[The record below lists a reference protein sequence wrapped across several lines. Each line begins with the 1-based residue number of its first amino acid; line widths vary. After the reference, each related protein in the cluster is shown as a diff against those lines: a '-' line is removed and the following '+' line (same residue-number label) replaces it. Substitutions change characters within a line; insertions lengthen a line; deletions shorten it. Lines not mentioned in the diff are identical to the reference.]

1 MKRILYLLCLLLFCP
16 SVAVFAGNVE
26 QRGYV
31 RTIGRPNNKSGTR
44 LPNAIIRVQGMHNAV
59 KSNQNGDFSI
69 LFNNAKV
76 GVDGYYL
83 SNVRLVG
90 YEVNEKE
97 VLGRKF
103 AVSATVPHEIVMI
116 SVKEKYEIEDRVRR
130 QVEKRYVEKI
140 RQLEAEKD
148 KLGEKYGEELQ
159 KLEALYEKREAMI
172 KDMSER
178 YAYKDY
184 SMLDPTSAKINAFI
198 EYGELERADSIIQLM
213 NIAEL
218 EKEQKVLDE
227 IIKDEAKRLQAKEE
241 TKKKLTGLLTTAYNG
256 KFEIHSAK
264 FNNDSAAY
272 YLEKIVQLDT
282 TNVDNYLRLIE
293 FIGNYM
299 SDYDKMDYYSNKAL
313 SVCLQQYGEKHQQTI
328 RCYLSLGAAIYLKGD
343 YKEAVRLLFRTLEM
357 SKALTEDDDLL
368 RGEIYYALGQMNLR
382 LQFFDQ
388 AEVYYQKALSIF
400 LNLKGEKSLEVV
412 YVYGDL
418 GVMYGDMENNQKAA
432 LMTNKALDISVELLG
447 EEHYFTSTCYHNLG
461 FSLWKLEELEEAKA
475 CFDKGLEICLKVLG
489 ENHPSVAISYNILGY
504 YYFRM
509 GDLDKAEAY
518 CRKSFDINSRVY
530 CIGNNALINNYNNL
544 GTVYGSRGDYAKAME
559 FLQKSLD
566 MALDVFGE
574 CHLTTLTAY
583 ANMADYS
590 MLAGDYV
597 KSEECLE
604 HELSLTTYFHGLISS
619 QTIDVYCDYGRLY
632 EKQNKLDEAIG
643 YYSTALGL
651 MEDLNSSDYLVK
663 GRIHESI
670 ADCYSLQKDGKM
682 EYLYTYRALDAYKS
696 VLEKSDVKL
705 AELMVRMASLSMKVR
720 NDFYTAYSFAKS
732 AYEIYS
738 ANYGEEN
745 PRAVEVKELMDMIG
759 ECIEK

>member
-83 SNVRLVG
+83 SSVRLVG

-148 KLGEKYGEELQ
+148 K
-159 KLEALYEKREAMI
+159 
-172 KDMSER
+172 
-178 YAYKDY
+178 
-184 SMLDPTSAKINAFI
+184 
-198 EYGELERADSIIQLM
+198 
-213 NIAEL
+213 
-218 EKEQKVLDE
+218 
-227 IIKDEAKRLQAKEE
+227 
-241 TKKKLTGLLTTAYNG
+241 
-256 KFEIHSAK
+256 
-264 FNNDSAAY
+264 
-272 YLEKIVQLDT
+272 
-282 TNVDNYLRLIE
+282 
-293 FIGNYM
+293 
-299 SDYDKMDYYSNKAL
+299 
-313 SVCLQQYGEKHQQTI
+313 
-328 RCYLSLGAAIYLKGD
+328 
-343 YKEAVRLLFRTLEM
+343 
-357 SKALTEDDDLL
+357 
-368 RGEIYYALGQMNLR
+368 
-382 LQFFDQ
+382 
-388 AEVYYQKALSIF
+388 
-400 LNLKGEKSLEVV
+400 
-412 YVYGDL
+412 
-418 GVMYGDMENNQKAA
+418 
-432 LMTNKALDISVELLG
+432 LG